1 MALSVPRAKQSMR
14 FGPQL
19 TQSGASMITPPR
31 LSQPP
36 QAPPS
41 HQRCHMALSVP
52 RAKQSMRFG
61 PQLTQ
66 SGASMIVPS
75 RYSQPYQAWPEVAIV
90 SSTKLRIVA
99 FDTRV

>member
-19 TQSGASMITPPR
+19 TQSGASMMTPPR

-36 QAPPS
+36 QEAPS
-41 HQRCHMALSVP
+41 HQRWYMALSVP
-52 RAKQSMRFG
+52 RAKQSMRFA

-66 SGASMIVPS
+66 SGASMMMPP
-75 RYSQPYQAWPEVAIV
+75 RYSQPPQDWPEEAMV
-90 SSTKLRIVA
+90 SSMKLRIVA
-99 FDTRV
+99 FETRV